1 MTTIITRLYEDQA
14 TAAAAANALA
24 RQGLALTAVDIIT
37 RDGAGTPLE
46 RMRSAMV
53 GADAAAAYAGPV
65 GQGRALL
72 VVNAPFAPMGTALKA
87 IRTVNRTP
95 SIDVGL
101 ADEDAYIRDEPDVV
115 LEGRVF
121 TGTVFFMSNPYRRL
135 PMGHILGSNP
145 IIHSR
150 PRHSAIRGG
159 AYMSTKFWPMK
170 LISKHRDHRP
180 LTREGWLFSN
190 IFGIPT
196 LVKDW
201 PPREDVPTILA

>member
-1 MTTIITRLYEDQA
+1 MTTIITRLYQDQS
-14 TAAAAANALA
+14 TAETVAGMLA
-24 RQGLALTAVDIIT
+24 RQGLYLTAVDIIT
-37 RDGAGTPLE
+37 RDGAGTPAE
-46 RMRSAMV
+46 RMRAATV

-101 ADEDAYIRDEPDVV
+101 ADEDAYIRDEPDVQ

-121 TGTVFFMSNPYRRL
+121 TGTVFFMSNPHRRL
-135 PMGHILGSNP
+135 PEGHILGSDP
-145 IIHSR
+145 IRRR
-150 PRHSAIRGG
+150 PRHNSAISGG

-170 LISKHRDHRP
+170 LISKHRDNRP

-201 PPREDVPTILA
+201 PPREDVPTILT